1 MIQLKAQ
8 LDHGETN
15 HKISIISV
23 LYHASIVHGL
33 SNTTPYR
40 VTKLLLAR
48 RLLKWFD
55 YALLYWRM
63 VSVTLD
69 AVTIV
74 TCLTKRGREK
84 KAVPA
89 EAD

>member
-1 MIQLKAQ
+1 MQAFYTDYPILHHTDR
-8 LDHGETN
+8 LN
-15 HKISIISV
+15 
-23 LYHASIVHGL
+23 
-33 SNTTPYR
+33 
-40 VTKLLLAR
+40 LLAR